1 MGNHGLLPYVFLWVE
16 VLILLYHLNLVKIV
30 LLTHQILYLVVLQV
44 CQNLAQIVP
53 QIPCPEGL
61 LVEGLLH
68 FQQNYYTEKPYIQG
82 RLHRPAMDTHMTTI
96 RYWTC

>member
-1 MGNHGLLPYVFLWVE
+1 MGNLGLLPYVFLWVE

-53 QIPCPEGL
+53 QIPCPGPPPFSAEL
-61 LVEGLLH
+61 LQRG
-68 FQQNYYTEKPYIQG
+68 
-82 RLHRPAMDTHMTTI
+82 TI
-96 RYWTC
+96 HTWQATLSWDGHTQDNPQTLDVLED